1 MAYTPSTMLCLSTNI
16 ANRGITRWTYS
27 NTDADT
33 AVRLVNYVSDAK
45 KKGMKVGDLVEYYK
59 TDASPPAVFE
69 FIVSAIN
76 ATTGAG
82 DLSNAT
88 VITATNT
95 D

>member
-1 MAYTPSTMLCLSTNI
+1 MAYIPNNLLCLSTNI
-16 ANRGITRWTYS
+16 ANKGITRWTLS
-27 NTDADT
+27 GTDADT
-33 AVRLVNYVSDAK
+33 VVRVAGYITDAK
-45 KKGMKVGDLVEYYK
+45 KKGMKTFDLVEYAK
-59 TDASPPAVFE
+59 TDTTPPAVFE

-88 VITATNT
+88 VITATNS